1 MDLGGTS
8 VSEMDVDLLERLL
21 TGGVRDVGGGE
32 KEDVGTLSPLT
43 ATQKTHNTTQFTHTQ
58 QCHGVDAKEIEA
70 ATEALMLVRWIGKQ
84 GINVIMR
91 QNKVARVLFGIMLP
105 KDDGNDELLEQY
117 VVRSTL
123 FFYLYLVTVSFLF
136 KAVPFTAFIVTQFQF
151 GCNAPTQPSQ
161 NLALTQ
167 ARHAMSSFFQNLN
180 GYSAGNS
187 RLSQAVVPMMTQG
200 TVGTY
205 TQASGSAANCHF
217 EDFPT
222 QQTEYTEVDDKSAKS
237 RYSNKHSRRTSSVA
251 TMSQKS
257 IVESMTQSIKASV
270 KRNKGARI
278 PSERYLTLRIEFTE
292 SLSSSD
298 LPAVL
303 RSNGTSISLQSQT
316 NGMVVT
322 PLGTVAEENCTG
334 LSVEMTAYSKAE
346 AKKYSETN
354 DGSAMQRERQFMID
368 ELLVDEE
375 NFEPFTQMD
384 GEKYED
390 DASKSSEVGNDNSVN
405 STTSRNKSASTKRK
419 TVEDPSPKKKKS
431 RCVSPLE
438 SSHLS
443 PGTKAL
449 AIPSFGNN
457 GSQTYLKCTIRDH
470 RISPE
475 QYKVEFVSNALE
487 KKKQWVPARKVVKAS
502 VMLKRI
508 ESALVHTECDDE
520 EELIELVAEKL
531 AVKASLVGSVLSKIS

>member
-1 MDLGGTS
+1 
-8 VSEMDVDLLERLL
+8 
-21 TGGVRDVGGGE
+21 
-32 KEDVGTLSPLT
+32 
-43 ATQKTHNTTQFTHTQ
+43 
-58 QCHGVDAKEIEA
+58 
-70 ATEALMLVRWIGKQ
+70 
-84 GINVIMR
+84 
-91 QNKVARVLFGIMLP
+91 
-105 KDDGNDELLEQY
+105 
-117 VVRSTL
+117 
-123 FFYLYLVTVSFLF
+123 
-136 KAVPFTAFIVTQFQF
+136 
-151 GCNAPTQPSQ
+151 
-161 NLALTQ
+161 
-167 ARHAMSSFFQNLN
+167 
-180 GYSAGNS
+180 
-187 RLSQAVVPMMTQG
+187 MMTQG

-270 KRNKGARI
+270 KRNKGVRI

-334 LSVEMTAYSKAE
+334 LSVEMTAYSKAQ

-354 DGSAMQRERQFMID
+354 DGSAMQPESQFMID